1 MHDHPD
7 KEKTPK
13 DKTTKKPSSIK
24 EKLTEKILKDIK
36 EETEKFMRE
45 TGQGKY

>member
-1 MHDHPD
+1 MNDHTD

-13 DKTTKKPSSIK
+13 GKTTKKPSSIK
-24 EKLTEKILKDIK
+24 DKLTEKILKDIK
-36 EETEKFMRE
+36 EEAEKFMRE